1 MVTLTFASEPV
12 GRSGMN
18 EGDGTGWAGIEAD
31 LSSLR
36 TLALQLHAE
45 VEAGLTPRTK
55 QAFPPFESGAGFG
68 AASPSADLYAVRQK
82 YADCLTAAIDQL
94 VDQINTSTRLVE
106 VVADITTR
114 YGSADALASVTLDNL
129 QDAFVAADQA
139 DRARRFGAG
148 ASPRGGL

>member
-1 MVTLTFASEPV
+1 
-12 GRSGMN
+12 MN

-36 TLALQLHAE
+36 TLALQLRAE

-68 AASPSADLYAVRQK
+68 AGSPSADLYAVRQK
-82 YADCLTAAIDQL
+82 YHDCLTAAIDQL
-94 VDQINTSTRLVE
+94 LDQMDSSTRLVD

-114 YGSADALASVTLDNL
+114 YGSIDALASVTLKDL
-129 QDAFVAADQA
+129 QAAFVQADQA

-148 ASPRGGL
+148 ASPKGGL